1 MREAVHAPGLAIA
14 DAERVHDGEVALAR
28 GFGTG
33 DVRTGSPVTPDTLF
47 HLASVSK
54 PFVAA
59 AVASPSR
66 PAAACVH
73 ESVRESSAPRGFLGY
88 ACRDDRC
95 NSHKAGFDWAE
106 RNGIADPRA
115 CTSRNDPGFVEGC
128 RAFAEEAV
136 TPEQAGFEWAR
147 ESGLDDTCQCAGAG
161 PGFEAGCA
169 AYVTGFAQ

>member
-1 MREAVHAPGLAIA
+1 MKPATTQVPRRRSQGRWTLAMPLFITVTCLHAAPYL
-14 DAERVHDGEVALAR
+14 
-28 GFGTG
+28 
-33 DVRTGSPVTPDTLF
+33 
-47 HLASVSK
+47 
-54 PFVAA
+54 VAA
-59 AVASPSR
+59 KASSSRVAAV
-66 PAAACVH
+66 CVNEFARRSH
-73 ESVRESSAPRGFLGY
+73 APRGFLGY
-88 ACRDDRC
+88 TCRDDRC

-106 RNGIADPRA
+106 RNGIADARA

-147 ESGLDDTCQCAGAG
+147 ENELDDTCQCPGAG

>member
-1 MREAVHAPGLAIA
+1 MEPASSPTLPWGLQGRRALVTLLVIAAPCLHAP
-14 DAERVHDGEVALAR
+14 
-28 GFGTG
+28 
-33 DVRTGSPVTPDTLF
+33 S
-47 HLASVSK
+47 
-54 PFVAA
+54 FVAA
-59 AVASPSR
+59 AVASPSGS
-66 PAAACVH
+66 AAVCVH
-73 ESVRESSAPRGFLGY
+73 ESARESYAPRGFLGY

-106 RNGIADPRA
+106 RNGIVDARA

-147 ESGLDDTCQCAGAG
+147 ENELDDTCQCPGAG

>member
-1 MREAVHAPGLAIA
+1 MDVFPLPTPASASRWSRDILSCGLMLLCLGLLGVSGGASARSGTA
-14 DAERVHDGEVALAR
+14 D
-28 GFGTG
+28 TCN
-33 DVRTGSPVTPDTLF
+33 
-47 HLASVSK
+47 
-54 PFVAA
+54 
-59 AVASPSR
+59 
-66 PAAACVH
+66 PAA
-73 ESVRESSAPRGFLGY
+73 SRQLYAPRGFLGY

-106 RNGIADPRA
+106 RNGIVDARA

-147 ESGLDDTCQCAGAG
+147 ENELADTCHCPGAG

>member
-1 MREAVHAPGLAIA
+1 MDVSPFPTPACASNWSSGIRSSGLKLVCLGLLCVPLCAPTRSRAAEACKA
-14 DAERVHDGEVALAR
+14 
-28 GFGTG
+28 T
-33 DVRTGSPVTPDTLF
+33 
-47 HLASVSK
+47 ASRQVY
-54 PFVAA
+54 
-59 AVASPSR
+59 
-66 PAAACVH
+66 
-73 ESVRESSAPRGFLGY
+73 APRGFLGY

-106 RNGIADPRA
+106 RNGIADART

-147 ESGLDDTCQCAGAG
+147 ENELDDTCHCAGAG
-161 PGFEAGCA
+161 PGFEAGCV

>member
-1 MREAVHAPGLAIA
+1 MVVFPLPTPASASHWSRDILSSGLMLLCLGLPGVSGGASARSGAA
-14 DAERVHDGEVALAR
+14 D
-28 GFGTG
+28 TCN
-33 DVRTGSPVTPDTLF
+33 
-47 HLASVSK
+47 
-54 PFVAA
+54 
-59 AVASPSR
+59 
-66 PAAACVH
+66 PAAT
-73 ESVRESSAPRGFLGY
+73 RQLYAPRGFLGY

-106 RNGIADPRA
+106 RNGIADARA

-147 ESGLDDTCQCAGAG
+147 ENELTDTCHCPGAG

>member
-1 MREAVHAPGLAIA
+1 MEPASTRMLRWGL
-14 DAERVHDGEVALAR
+14 LAR
-28 GFGTG
+28 WAL
-33 DVRTGSPVTPDTLF
+33 VILPVIAAPCL
-47 HLASVSK
+47 HAS

-73 ESVRESSAPRGFLGY
+73 ESARESYAPRGFLGY

-106 RNGIADPRA
+106 RNGIVDAHA

-147 ESGLDDTCQCAGAG
+147 DNELDDTCQCAGAG
-161 PGFEAGCA
+161 PGFAAGCA

>member
-1 MREAVHAPGLAIA
+1 MDDSLFPAPAPAARWSRCIRTSGLALLGMGLLGLPPGA
-14 DAERVHDGEVALAR
+14 PAR
-28 GFGTG
+28 NGI
-33 DVRTGSPVTPDTLF
+33 
-47 HLASVSK
+47 
-54 PFVAA
+54 
-59 AVASPSR
+59 
-66 PAAACVH
+66 AAACNLAA
-73 ESVRESSAPRGFLGY
+73 VRQVYAPRGFLGY
-88 ACRDDRC
+88 ACLDDRC

-106 RNGIADPRA
+106 RNGIADALA

-147 ESGLDDTCQCAGAG
+147 ENELDDTCHCTGAG